1 MAAGCTERTAAEAEA
16 QHSVLGLELLL
27 LLGLE
32 LLLLLGLKLL
42 VLLRY

>member
-16 QHSVLGLELLL
+16 QQS

-32 LLLLLGLKLL
+32 LLLLLGLK
-42 VLLRY
+42 